1 MTDEELIAL
10 FDRNEA
16 KIDGLGDAL
25 RGEMRAQAEGLRLE
39 LRGEM
44 RAQGDELRAE
54 MRAQGDELRAEM
66 RAQGDELRGEMRSQ
80 AEGLRLELR
89 GEIRTQGDELRGEIH
104 DLRGEMV
111 TSHIELRRHFDETV
125 ERFDS
130 KYDLLA
136 EGIMNLNEKMDRN
149 EAAIREEMRQGFADT
164 HDLIKY
170 AYNLARQPR

>member
-1 MTDEELIAL
+1 MTDEELKAL

-16 KIDGLGDAL
+16 KIDGLGEAL

-44 RAQGDELRAE
+44 RAQGE
-54 MRAQGDELRAEM
+54 
-66 RAQGDELRGEMRSQ
+66 ELRGEMRAQ
-80 AEGLRLELR
+80 GEELR
-89 GEIRTQGDELRGEIH
+89 GEMRAQGEELRLEFRGEIRE
-104 DLRGEMV
+104 LRSEMV
-111 TSHIELRRHFDETV
+111 ASHADLRRHFDETV
-125 ERFDS
+125 ENFDA

-149 EAAIREEMRQGFADT
+149 NADIRQEMRQGFADT